1 MRGFATLLFF
11 VGQSVASSAQWSFTE
26 PNPLLE
32 AYTDF
37 TGEGMSLV
45 DFNQDG
51 WDDLTMT
58 DPGGQFKFYQG
69 GPEGWTEVDLGIVKG
84 TGRPTSMM
92 WLDIDNDGDRD
103 FVHTAAMVLS
113 YTTGTGQLSA
123 GQIWIK
129 ENDGYVNRTSEWG
142 WDVLQNRACT
152 GMSFADMD
160 LDGKLD
166 AMVPVYALP
175 CQNTWLSENV
185 LLHQGDN
192 LFEDVSQS
200 AGIASGMQPSFQGA
214 WLHLNDDLLLDLVVI
229 NDYGVEWCSAGDAIV
244 NQAYM
249 NNGDGTFT
257 ESGAALGLDVS
268 MSSMCL
274 TIGDPDADGEEEL
287 FVSNQ
292 DTDDPN
298 YESEQLTGAFFDRND
313 SGSFD
318 ERSAELGL
326 NTQRWAWGS
335 MWVDYNSD
343 GWEDLMVSTSPF
355 VIAGSTYP
363 EFDDNYLFQHPGA
376 GLGENTPFVDMLE
389 DWEGSNVLLYTIARG
404 DLDGDLR
411 PDVVGVGPGQF
422 AEFWT
427 NQSGTEQADHHAL
440 TVGVCG
446 SWSNSEAIGTR
457 MVLHAGGH
465 PQMRTLRAG
474 EDLYVQHSATQFFGL
489 GTAQTADSLELFWPN
504 GDRTVVYDLV
514 ADSAYQFVEQ
524 QEDIGI
530 SLGQTL
536 SGDSVELLLSAPPKW
551 TSLTMNGQPVDSTVV
566 VVLNGQET
574 SFEWS
579 WLNGLFSV
587 TRDVDW
593 SALDSNEQGCT
604 VSIAD
609 NYNPQAVTDDGS
621 CTYHGLCG
629 EGTAWSVA
637 LQQCVLANASC
648 SEDVTGDGVVG
659 VEDILELL
667 GMFGEACAPD

>member
-1 MRGFATLLFF
+1 MLFF
-11 VGQSVASSAQWSFTE
+11 LVGCWIDSSAQWSLTE
-26 PNPLLE
+26 PNPMLE
-32 AYTDF
+32 GYTDF
-37 TGEGMSLV
+37 SGEGMSLV

-69 GPEGWTEVDLGIVKG
+69 GPDGLTEVDLGIVKG
-84 TGRPTSMM
+84 TGRPMSMM
-92 WLDIDNDGDRD
+92 WLDLDNDGDRD
-103 FVHTAAMVLS
+103 FVHTAAMVMS
-113 YTTGTGQLSA
+113 FTSGAGQLSA

-129 ENDGYVNRTSEWG
+129 ENEGYVNRTSEWG

-166 AMVPVYALP
+166 VMVPVYALP
-175 CQNTWLSENV
+175 CQSTWLSENV
-185 LLHQGDN
+185 LLHQEEN
-192 LFEDVSQS
+192 LFEDISES
-200 AGIASGMQPSFQGA
+200 AGIANGMQPSFQGA
-214 WLHLNDDLLLDLVVI
+214 WMHLNDDAFLDLMVI
-229 NDYGVEWCSAGDAIV
+229 NDYGVEICPSSLPATV
-244 NQAYM
+244 NLAYL
-249 NNGDGTFT
+249 NNGDATFT

-268 MSSMCL
+268 MSSMTL
-274 TIGDPDADGEEEL
+274 TIGDPDGDGQEEV

-292 DTDDPN
+292 ETSEPY
-298 YESEQLTGAFFDRND
+298 YESEQLTGAYFDRND
-313 SGSFD
+313 TGWFE
-318 ERSAELGL
+318 ERSAEFGL
-326 NTQRWAWGS
+326 NTQRWSWGS

-355 VIAGSTYP
+355 IFAGSTYP

-376 GLGENTPFVDMLE
+376 GLGENAPFVDMLE

-404 DLDGDLR
+404 DLDGNLR

-427 NQSGTEQADHHAL
+427 NQSETEQADHHAL

-536 SGDSVELLLSAPPKW
+536 PGDSVELLLSAPPKW

-566 VVLNGQET
+566 VVVNGQET

-637 LQQCVLANASC
+637 LQQCVLENASC
-648 SEDVTGDGVVG
+648 SEDVTGDGIVG